1 MSQGSVR
8 SSESVTKTSFYMG
21 TFLWVFYI
29 TEAIFQTLK
38 LLLQTPLKR
47 IKVNLLGFLL
57 TAGFLD
63 PKLW

>member
-29 TEAIFQTLK
+29 TEVIFQTLK
-38 LLLQTPLKR
+38 LLLHTFLKR

>member
-29 TEAIFQTLK
+29 TKVIFQTLK
-38 LLLQTPLKR
+38 LLLHTFLKR

>member
-29 TEAIFQTLK
+29 TEVIFQTLK
-38 LLLQTPLKR
+38 LLLHTFLKR

-63 PKLW
+63 PKL

>member
-1 MSQGSVR
+1 MSEGSVG
-8 SSESVTKTSFYMG
+8 SSESVTKASFYMG

-38 LLLQTPLKR
+38 LLLQTFLKR
-47 IKVNLLGFLL
+47 LKLNLLGFLL
-57 TAGFLD
+57 TEGFLG

>member
-29 TEAIFQTLK
+29 AEVIFQTLK
-38 LLLQTPLKR
+38 LLLHTFLKR